1 MKSFLAITV
10 GISML
15 ATAGATA
22 ISTSNNVTTTVGVAN
37 QLTLT
42 AEQAKVLQA
51 KYRYW
56 SSSQSA
62 MTLRTP
68 I

>member
-1 MKSFLAITV
+1 
-10 GISML
+10 L

-22 ISTSNNVTTTVGVAN
+22 VSSSDNVTTAAGTIT
-37 QLTLT
+37 QSTLT
-42 AEQAKVLQA
+42 AEQAKVLKA

-56 SSSQSA
+56 SSSQP
-62 MTLRTP
+62 MTTLKAP

>member
-1 MKSFLAITV
+1 MKKLFVVAV
-10 GISML
+10 GLGIL

-22 ISTSNNVTTTVGVAN
+22 VSTPSNATSQMDVSIHS
-37 QLTLT
+37 TLT

-56 SSSQSA
+56 SSSQT
-62 MTLRTP
+62 MTLRAP